1 MWGELWD
8 HSKLSSDFQLA
19 TLTDLFE
26 TESENFIDFKG
37 MG

>member
-8 HSKLSSDFQLA
+8 HNKLSSDFQLA

-26 TESENFIDFKG
+26 TESKNFIDFKG